1 MYGEQPRCHC
11 PAGAGHLTAREAQVL
26 PLVAAGMS
34 NEQIA
39 RTLSISI
46 RTVDQHVTTML
57 RRADAANRA
66 ELVARC
72 YAAGIMREGTWP
84 PALSDQRCL
93 TVAGSRH

>member
-1 MYGEQPRCHC
+1 
-11 PAGAGHLTAREAQVL
+11 VL

-39 RTLSISI
+39 RVLSISI
-46 RTVDQHVTTML
+46 RTVDQHVATML

-84 PALSDQRCL
+84 PAWSGQRCL
-93 TVAGSRH
+93 TVAQLSAGRTQRN